1 MGPDRR
7 LTSKI
12 QKFSTQQRI
21 PNPSSPIPACEWMKH
36 TAGCG
41 LGPDQNGDAKFYF
54 ANTGDT
60 MNVKKVIS
68 TVALFCTATMMISH
82 AITISPSSAEPQDDP
97 PNGLRRMVRMLQ
109 KRDLVDFETLG
120 VQFEIY
126 SRISSS
132 CDSQC

>member
-7 LTSKI
+7 LTPKI
-12 QKFSTQQRI
+12 QKFSIQQRI
-21 PNPSSPIPACEWMKH
+21 PNPSGPILACEWMKH